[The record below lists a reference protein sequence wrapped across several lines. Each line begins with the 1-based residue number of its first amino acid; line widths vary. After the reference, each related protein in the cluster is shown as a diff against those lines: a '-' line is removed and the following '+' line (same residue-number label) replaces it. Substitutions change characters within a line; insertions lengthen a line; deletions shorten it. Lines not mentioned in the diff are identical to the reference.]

1 MCTSYVYVHIF
12 TGHIY
17 VPADFTLPY
26 YFDSRKHAND
36 MIVNL
41 SYERDRLSQLVKEEE
56 EEMKRLSD
64 ILRIVE
70 V

>member
-1 MCTSYVYVHIF
+1 MCMCAYVQDIHKLITLCHI
-12 TGHIY
+12 I
-17 VPADFTLPY
+17 
-26 YFDSRKHAND
+26 FDSRKHAND

>member
-1 MCTSYVYVHIF
+1 MCMC
-12 TGHIY
+12 IY
-17 VPADFTLPY
+17 VQDIYQLISLSHII
-26 YFDSRKHAND
+26 FDSRKHAND